1 MQIEQLEYMVTIAEH
16 HSFSKAGK
24 ALHISQSAISQ
35 SITKLENE
43 LGVIIFERSH
53 AGVKPTEA
61 GKKLIELAS
70 EAIDKIR
77 EINVQAE
84 KYKIFHKNQL
94 NIGLV
99 TGLHLPFLPKVLSH
113 LRQEFPNYEIIFIEK
128 PSKEL
133 VRGIERQEVDIAI
146 IAIYEETI
154 KNPNISFKKWY
165 KGQMFVLVPRDSHL
179 ANHEY
184 VTPKDLIE
192 YTFVMFKG
200 EFMEWFF
207 SNFSEKYGPFKL
219 LYQSKNSES
228 ISEAVRNGLAIAIEI
243 QDEVLTNPYIR
254 AGEII
259 AIPLK
264 EEISKNSFVGSC
276 RLIKKKTSSFEQKVV
291 ELLEREM
298 NLFIKKADIKS
309 LIK

>member
-1 MQIEQLEYMVTIAEH
+1 VQIEQLEYIVSIAEH

-61 GKKLIELAS
+61 GQKLIELAS
-70 EAIDKIR
+70 EALDKIS
-77 EINVQAE
+77 EIHVQAE
-84 KYKIFHKNQL
+84 KYKSSHKNQL

-99 TGLHLPFLPKVLSH
+99 TGLHLPFLPKVLSQ
-113 LRQEFPNYEIIFIEK
+113 LREEFPNYEVIFTEN
-128 PSKEL
+128 PSLEL
-133 VRGIERQEVDIAI
+133 VGGIERQEIDIAV

-154 KNPNISFKKWY
+154 KNPHLSFTKWY
-165 KGQMFVLVPRDSHL
+165 KGQTFVLVPRDSPL
-179 ANHEY
+179 ANQKS
-184 VTPKDLIE
+184 VTPQVLKD

-228 ISEAVRNGLAIAIEI
+228 ISEAVRNGLAISIEI

-259 AIPLK
+259 PIPLI
-264 EEISKNSFVGSC
+264 EEISKNSFVGSV
-276 RLIKKKTSSFEQKVV
+276 RLNKKKASSIEQKVI
-291 ELLEREM
+291 ELLEKEM
-298 NLFIKKADIKS
+298 HSFVERSNIKS

>member
-1 MQIEQLEYMVTIAEH
+1 MQIEQLEYIVSIAEH

-53 AGVKPTEA
+53 AGVKPTEE
-61 GKKLIELAS
+61 GQKLIELAS
-70 EAIDKIR
+70 EALNKIR
-77 EINVQAE
+77 EIHAQAK
-84 KYKIFHKNQL
+84 KYSHKNQL

-99 TGLHLPFLPKVLSH
+99 TGLHLPFLPKVLSQ
-113 LRQEFPNYEIIFIEK
+113 LREEFPNYEIIFTEN
-128 PSKEL
+128 PSLEL
-133 VRGIERQEVDIAI
+133 VRGIERQEIDIAV

-154 KNPNISFKKWY
+154 KNANLSLTKWY
-165 KGQMFVLVPRDSHL
+165 KGQTFVLVPRDSPL
-179 ANHEY
+179 ATREI
-184 VTPKDLIE
+184 VRPEDLKE
-192 YTFVMFKG
+192 HTFVMFKG

-228 ISEAVRNGLAIAIEI
+228 ISEAVRNGLAISIEI

-259 AIPLK
+259 PIPLL
-264 EEISKNSFVGSC
+264 EEITKNSFVGSV
-276 RLIKKKTSSFEQKVV
+276 RLNKKKASSIEQKVI
-291 ELLEREM
+291 ELLEKEM
-298 NLFIKKADIKS
+298 HSFIERSDIKS